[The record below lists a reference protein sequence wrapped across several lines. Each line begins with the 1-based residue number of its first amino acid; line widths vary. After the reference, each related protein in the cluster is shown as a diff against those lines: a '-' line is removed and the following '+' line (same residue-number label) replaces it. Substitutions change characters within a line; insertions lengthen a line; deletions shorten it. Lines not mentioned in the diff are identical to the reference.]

1 MFSITGAL
9 YRNTP
14 QLTVNDNRGLVIRN
28 VHYHRHPD
36 TLTQT
41 DERITRHD
49 YTARGVLVQST
60 DPPVRFCALTVWM
73 LAPHSRLAMLRGVPY
88 LMFQLRGFAVPSA
101 MRAMVSLAAC
111 LK

>member
-60 DPPVRFCALTVWM
+60 DPRLFGLRQVDSTVN
-73 LAPHSRLAMLRGVPY
+73 PKFSY
-88 LMFQLRGFAVPSA
+88 QS
-101 MRAMVSLAAC
+101 
-111 LK
+111 